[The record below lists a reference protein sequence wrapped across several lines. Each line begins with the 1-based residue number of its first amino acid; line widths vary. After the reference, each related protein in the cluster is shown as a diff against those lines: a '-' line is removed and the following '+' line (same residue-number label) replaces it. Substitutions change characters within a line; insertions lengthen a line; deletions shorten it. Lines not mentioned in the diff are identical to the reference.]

1 MGANI
6 DFFYDMPLFDFLLFL
21 RDYNEVITE
30 ENEEIKKAAKGKGRG
45 RR

>member
-21 RDYNEVITE
+21 KDYNEVITE
-30 ENEEIKKAAKGKGRG
+30 ENEEIKRAAKANG
-45 RR
+45 RRRR